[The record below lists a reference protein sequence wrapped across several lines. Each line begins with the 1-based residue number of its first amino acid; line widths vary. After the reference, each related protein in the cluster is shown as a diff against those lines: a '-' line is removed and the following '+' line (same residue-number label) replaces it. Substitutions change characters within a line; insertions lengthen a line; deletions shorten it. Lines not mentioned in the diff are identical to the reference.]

1 MSLYSTYWHR
11 VADIRPRLHSHV
23 RLFRHT
29 YRGQDWYVLQDPLS
43 GRQHRFNRAAYT
55 VIGLMDGRRTVQA
68 IWDGTIAEL
77 GDEAPTQDETIRL
90 LGQLHA
96 ADVLQSD
103 IPADTL
109 EMFERGAKQRGQW
122 KQRLMNPF
130 ALRFPLVDPDNFL
143 KRRVRLVRPLF
154 GRIGFLLWLLVVGTA
169 FITAAHH
176 WPELTC
182 DITDRV
188 LSPKNVFLLWLVYPF
203 VKLLHE
209 LGHAF
214 ATRVWGGEVHEM
226 GIMLLVFTP
235 IPYVEASA
243 SAAFSD
249 KYKRITV
256 AAAGMMVELFV
267 ASLALFV
274 WLHVEPGTISAIAY
288 NVMLIGGVST
298 LLFNGNPLLRFD
310 GYFILS
316 DWIEIPNLSA
326 RSTRY
331 LGYLIQRYLFNMEE
345 VVSPVTSPGE
355 RPWFVFYG
363 IASFIY
369 QIVILAALALFVSQK
384 FFFIG
389 ILIACWAIIG
399 RVVLPVAR
407 VIRGVYSSIDGRRRR
422 TRIVTVSLAVTAAL
436 ILLIFALPVPM
447 RTRAQGV
454 VFTPEHSRI
463 RAGTD
468 CVIREKLFQANS
480 PVEQGSPL
488 LRCEDPFLEAE
499 YKILAANLA
508 EAKAGY
514 ISEPLQNRVQR
525 EVLRKKTASAREA
538 LIRTKERKS
547 ELIIHSPKRGVPIFL
562 DVENLP
568 GHFVRQGTLLGY
580 IVGAPET
587 TVTVV
592 ISQPDISLVKNHTKT
607 VRVKFADHLA
617 ATFTATIVR
626 ETPTAINILPSPA
639 LGTGGGGNIPVDP
652 ADPKKTRAL
661 TKYFQLEI
669 RLPVPEQKVRIGERV
684 YALFDHGCT
693 PIGLQWYRLLRQLF
707 LKSFHV

>member
-1 MSLYSTYWHR
+1 MSLYSTYWYR
-11 VADIRPRLHSHV
+11 VADIKPRLHSHV

-55 VIGLMDGRRTVQA
+55 LIGLMDGQRTVQV
-68 IWDGTIAEL
+68 IWDRTTAEL

-96 ADVLQSD
+96 ADVLQSN

-109 EMFERGAKQRGQW
+109 EMFERGEKQRGQW
-122 KQRLMNPF
+122 KQRLLNPF
-130 ALRFPLVDPDNFL
+130 ALRFPLVDPDTFL
-143 KRRVRLVRPLF
+143 QRWAHWVKPLF
-154 GRIGFLLWLLVVGTA
+154 SRTGFLIWLLVVGAA
-169 FITAAHH
+169 FITAARH
-176 WPELTC
+176 WPELTS
-182 DITDRV
+182 DMTDRV
-188 LSPKNVFLLWLVYPF
+188 LNPKNVFLLWLVYPV

-214 ATRVWGGEVHEM
+214 ATRIWGGEVHEM

-243 SAAFSD
+243 SAAFTD
-249 KYKRITV
+249 KYKRMAV
-256 AAAGMMVELFV
+256 AAAGMMVEMFV
-267 ASLALFV
+267 ASVALFV
-274 WLHVEPGTISAIAY
+274 WLHVEPGKISAIAY

-310 GYFILS
+310 GYYILS

-331 LGYLIQRYLFNMEE
+331 LGYLVQRYLFGMED

-355 RPWFVFYG
+355 RPWFICYG
-363 IASFIY
+363 IASFVY
-369 QIVILAALALFVSQK
+369 QIVILAALAFFVSRK

-399 RVVLPVAR
+399 RVIMPVAR
-407 VIRGVYSSIDGRRRR
+407 VVRGLYSSIGGRRQRV
-422 TRIVTVSLAVTAAL
+422 RIVAVSLTVVTAVTL
-436 ILLIFALPVPM
+436 VLFALPVPM
-447 RTRAQGV
+447 RTRAQGI
-454 VFTPEHSRI
+454 VFTQEHSRI

-468 CVIREKLFQANS
+468 CIIKKIVFQPDSRVDKGA
-480 PVEQGSPL
+480 PL

-499 YKILAANLA
+499 FNILAANFA
-508 EAKAGY
+508 EAKAAY
-514 ISEPLQNRVQR
+514 ISQPLQDRVQR
-525 EVLRKKTASAREA
+525 EILRKKTTSAKQA
-538 LIRTKERKS
+538 LARAKERKS
-547 ELIIHSPKRGVPIFL
+547 ELIIYSPKQGVPILL
-562 DVENLP
+562 DGDNLP
-568 GHFVRQGTLLGY
+568 GHFVKQGTLLGY

-592 ISQPDISLVKNHTKT
+592 IPQPDISLVKNHTKT
-607 VRVKFADHLA
+607 VKLKFADHPA
-617 ATFTATIVR
+617 DTFTATIVR
-626 ETPTAINILPSPA
+626 EIPTATNILPSPA
-639 LGTGGGGNIPVDP
+639 LGTGGGGDIPVDP
-652 ADPKKTRAL
+652 ADPDKRRAL
-661 TKYFQLEI
+661 TQYFQLEI
-669 RLPVPEQKVRIGERV
+669 RLPISEQKARIGERV
-684 YALFDHGCT
+684 YALFDHGYT
-693 PIGLQWYRLLRQLF
+693 PLGLQWYRLLRQLF